1 METNLVSREEY
12 VAVKQAGEW
21 AEVGGELKEEREAL
35 GVTIAEASR
44 NIGVS
49 PSTLSR
55 FEKGNPVRS
64 ARVIENGY
72 RMYLRLVEQEVAEE
86 WRATRKEVAS
96 LDDVDSE
103 EAYYG
108 VALNEGTIEV
118 YCPESGH
125 VYFSIPGYDRVKDAA
140 HQALNIAE
148 KMGYTPYLIS
158 SEVDAIL
165 STPRFGDSTMLRAFG
180 TEPGKMSIYALGKS
194 GRVEFDT
201 IDELFKFAMKELKG
215 GTSVNTEKAIAE
227 SLGNSTYRITSWAD
241 GQTIRTNSLVCA
253 MEELGFVFKTID
265 SDDEYEELN
274 DAV

>member
-12 VAVKQAGEW
+12 VAVMQAGEW
-21 AEVGGELKEEREAL
+21 AEIGGELKEEREAL

-55 FEKGNPVRS
+55 FEKGNPVKA
-64 ARVIENGY
+64 ARIIENGY
-72 RMYLRLVEQEVAEE
+72 RMYLRLVKQA
-86 WRATRKEVAS
+86 RKEVAS
-96 LDDVDSE
+96 LEDVDSE

-118 YCPESGH
+118 FCPESGH

-265 SDDEYEELN
+265 SDDEYEELD